1 MKLQW
6 NKAEQSAP
14 PTVKPQDP
22 SADDIKDLFR
32 KFDADPE
39 QYREIGREGRAA
51 SAEARWPMLSRLSI
65 GEAALAPSV
74 CPAQPALP
82 SWAAAIVEPRAAP
95 TARVPPAA
103 PVVPRAAPA
112 PQPQP
117 QSLAA
122 IFQRLA
128 KAPGAA
134 APDARPLF
142 KRFKTP

>member
-14 PTVKPQDP
+14 PPVKPQDP

-32 KFDADPE
+32 KFDADPD

-65 GEAALAPSV
+65 GEAASAPSV

-82 SWAAAIVEPRAAP
+82 SWAAAIVEPRAA
-95 TARVPPAA
+95 TTAARVPPVA
-103 PVVPRAAPA
+103 PVAPRVAAA
-112 PQPQP
+112 PQP

-128 KAPGAA
+128 KAPGAT